1 MGDLA
6 RATLLAWPYPG
17 RHGLPRQ
24 VLEEL
29 ERHDALPAGDDPIA
43 RVYLGEAGAVVLD
56 GDQRSGLILAIVDEH
71 ARHGIAAYRSLIW
84 ALTGAGLHVFAG
96 NEAGASFGGCWEYHP
111 PRGNG
116 ARPERRRRAGD
127 VLVVSAF
134 DLLEAGERTVADVP
148 DEVLAARTRQLVGY
162 PNAVPAVV
170 LGAAF

>member
-6 RATLLAWPYPG
+6 RTTLLAWPYPG
-17 RHGLPRQ
+17 RWELPCP
-24 VLEEL
+24 VLDEL
-29 ERHDALPAGDDPIA
+29 ERHHALPPRDDPIA
-43 RVYLGEAGAVVLD
+43 DVYLGDPGAVVLA
-56 GDQRSGLILAIVDEH
+56 GDERTGPILAVVDEH
-71 ARHGIAAYRSLIW
+71 ARHGIAAYRSTIH

-96 NEAGASFGGCWEYHP
+96 NEASASFGGCWEYHP

-134 DLLEAGERTVADVP
+134 DLLEGGERTVADVP
-148 DEVLAARTRQLVGY
+148 DEVLAARTRRLVGY
-162 PNAVPAVV
+162 PHAVPAVV

>member
-6 RATLLAWPYPG
+6 RVTLLAWPYPG
-17 RHGLPRQ
+17 RYGLPIS
-24 VLEEL
+24 VVEEL
-29 ERHDALPAGDDPIA
+29 ERHDALPPDDDPRTEIYLGDAGVAVLAGD
-43 RVYLGEAGAVVLD
+43 E
-56 GDQRSGLILAIVDEH
+56 RSGLILAVVDEH
-71 ARHGIAAYRSLIW
+71 ARHGVAAYRNLLW
-84 ALTGAGLHVFAG
+84 ALTGSGVHVFAG
-96 NEAGASFGGCWEYHP
+96 NEAGKSFGGCWEYHP

-116 ARPERRRRAGD
+116 ARLERRRRAGD

-148 DEVLAARTRQLVGY
+148 DEVLAARTRRLVGY

>member
-6 RATLLAWPYPG
+6 RTTLLAWPYPG
-17 RHGLPRQ
+17 RDELPRR
-24 VLEEL
+24 VLDEL
-29 ERHDALPAGDDPIA
+29 ERHDALPPGDDPIA
-43 RVYLGEAGAVVLD
+43 EDYLGDAGAVVLA
-56 GDQRSGLILAIVDEH
+56 GDERSGLILAVVDEH
-71 ARHGIAAYRSLIW
+71 AQHGIAAYRSLIH

-148 DEVLAARTRQLVGY
+148 DEVLAARTRRLVGY

>member
-17 RHGLPRQ
+17 RYGLPRH
-24 VLEEL
+24 VVDEL
-29 ERHDALPAGDDPIA
+29 ERHHVLPADDHPRTEIYLGDAGATVLAGDD
-43 RVYLGEAGAVVLD
+43 
-56 GDQRSGLILAIVDEH
+56 RSGMILAVVDEH

-116 ARPERRRRAGD
+116 AGPERRRRAGE
-127 VLVVSAF
+127 VIVVSAF
-134 DLLEAGERTVADVP
+134 DLLEAGERTVAEVP
-148 DEVLAARTRQLVGY
+148 DEVLAARTRRLVGY

>member
-17 RHGLPRQ
+17 RYGLSCP
-24 VLEEL
+24 VVNEL
-29 ERHDALPAGDDPIA
+29 ERHDALPVDDDPRTEIYLGDAGATVLAGD
-43 RVYLGEAGAVVLD
+43 G
-56 GDQRSGLILAIVDEH
+56 RSGLILAVVDEH
-71 ARHGIAAYRSLIW
+71 AKHGIAAYRSLIW

-96 NEAGASFGGCWEYHP
+96 NEGGARFGGCWEYHP

-116 ARPERRRRAGD
+116 ARHERRRRAGD
-127 VLVVSAF
+127 LLVVSAF

-148 DEVLAARTRQLVGY
+148 DEVLAARTRRLVGY

>member
-6 RATLLAWPYPG
+6 RTTLLAWPYPG
-17 RHGLPRQ
+17 RWELPCR
-24 VLEEL
+24 VLDEL
-29 ERHDALPAGDDPIA
+29 ERHHAVPSADAPAAD
-43 RVYLGEAGAVVLD
+43 VYLGDSGAVVLA
-56 GDQRSGLILAIVDEH
+56 GDERTGLILAVVDER
-71 ARHGIAAYRSLIW
+71 ARRGIAAYRSVIR

-96 NEAGASFGGCWEYHP
+96 HEAGASFSGCWEYHP

-134 DLLEAGERTVADVP
+134 DLLEGGERTVADVP
-148 DEVLAARTRQLVGY
+148 DDVLAARTRRLVGY
-162 PNAVPAVV
+162 PHAVPAVV

>member
-1 MGDLA
+1 MGD
-6 RATLLAWPYPG
+6 RAHTTMLAWPYPG
-17 RHGLPRQ
+17 RHRLPPR
-24 VLEEL
+24 VLDEL
-29 ERHDALPAGDDPIA
+29 ERQGALPACDDPTDED
-43 RVYLGEAGAVVLD
+43 YLGEAGATVLA
-56 GDQRSGLILAIVDEH
+56 GDERSGLILAVVDEH
-71 ARHGIAAYRSLIW
+71 ANHGTAAYGSVIH

-116 ARPERRRRAGD
+116 ARPEWRRRAGD
-127 VLVVSAF
+127 VIVVSAF

-148 DEVLAARTRQLVGY
+148 DEVLAARTRRLVGY

>member
-1 MGDLA
+1 MGDLV
-6 RATLLAWPYPG
+6 RTTLLAWPYPG
-17 RHGLPRQ
+17 RWELPRL

-29 ERHDALPAGDDPIA
+29 ERHHALPPSDDPTPEDYLGDAGAAVLAGD
-43 RVYLGEAGAVVLD
+43 E
-56 GDQRSGLILAIVDEH
+56 RSGLILAVVDEH
-71 ARHGIAAYRSLIW
+71 ASRGIAAYRSLIH

-96 NEAGASFGGCWEYHP
+96 NDAGASFGGCWEYHP

-116 ARPERRRRAGD
+116 ARPEWRRRTGA

-148 DEVLAARTRQLVGY
+148 DEVLAARTRRLVGY
-162 PNAVPAVV
+162 PCAVPAVV

>member
-1 MGDLA
+1 MRDLA

-17 RHGLPRQ
+17 RDVLPAG
-24 VLEEL
+24 VLDEL
-29 ERHDALPAGDDPIA
+29 ERHDALPGRDDPIA
-43 RVYLGEAGAVVLD
+43 EDYLGDVGAVVLG
-56 GDQRSGLILAIVDEH
+56 GDERSGLILAVVDAH
-71 ARHGIAAYRSLIW
+71 AEHGIAAYRSLIS

-116 ARPERRRRAGD
+116 ARPEWRRRAGE
-127 VLVVSAF
+127 VIVVSAF

-148 DEVLAARTRQLVGY
+148 DEVLAARTRRLVGY

>member
-1 MGDLA
+1 MLD
-6 RATLLAWPYPG
+6 
-17 RHGLPRQ
+17 
-24 VLEEL
+24 EL
-29 ERHDALPAGDDPIA
+29 ERHNALPPGDDPIA
-43 RVYLGEAGAVVLD
+43 EDYLGDAGAVVLA
-56 GDQRSGLILAIVDEH
+56 GDERSGPILAVVDEQ
-71 ARHGIAAYRSLIW
+71 ASHGIAAYRSLIH

-116 ARPERRRRAGD
+116 ARPEWRRRAGA

-148 DEVLAARTRQLVGY
+148 DEVLAARTRRLVGY
-162 PNAVPAVV
+162 PCAVPAVV

>member
-1 MGDLA
+1 M
-6 RATLLAWPYPG
+6 
-17 RHGLPRQ
+17 
-24 VLEEL
+24 VEEL
-29 ERHDALPAGDDPIA
+29 ERHHALPPDDDPTTEDLPGRRGRGVLAGDERSGPI
-43 RVYLGEAGAVVLD
+43 LAVV
-56 GDQRSGLILAIVDEH
+56 DER

-116 ARPERRRRAGD
+116 ARPEWRRRAGE
-127 VLVVSAF
+127 VIVVSAF

-148 DEVLAARTRQLVGY
+148 DDVLAARTRRLVGY